1 MNNNILPSYDK
12 TVYETLFWMRR
23 ELPFVFHRD
32 TLHSDGKPCIPTLHV
47 NLELIHILEGTAT
60 VTFNGEPVNMKPGD
74 LAIFNSYVAHT
85 VLPTDTVTFD
95 CVLVDNDFLAD
106 NGIDLSRL
114 EFPSVVHDPKVS
126 ELLSEFFRASNARNS
141 SYMSLELKYEDSKD
155 IHFRNAT
162 LRSIFLQLML
172 HLAKTYS
179 KEKEHDILNGGVM
192 SRIWMSIEFMKKHIN
207 QKIPLE
213 QLAATAGFSK
223 YYFLRVFKEYTGYTP
238 NTYLTLLRCDRAK
251 RLLQTGNYTVRETA
265 KLCGYE
271 NFSYF
276 SKVFKEHTG
285 QSPYTV
291 LKKVSNA

>member
-1 MNNNILPSYDK
+1 MNNNILPSYDT

-47 NLELIHILEGTAT
+47 NLELIHILEGSAT
-60 VTFNGEPVNMKPGD
+60 ITFNGEPVDMKPGD

-85 VLPTDTVTFD
+85 VLPTDTVTFH

-106 NGIDLSRL
+106 NGIDISRL
-114 EFPSVVHDPKVS
+114 EFPSVIHDKKAS
-126 ELLSEFFRASNARNS
+126 ALLQEFFSNSDSRNS
-141 SYMSLELKYEDSKD
+141 SYLAWELKYEDSKD
-155 IHFRNAT
+155 VHFRNAT

-172 HLAKTYS
+172 HLGKTYS
-179 KEKEHDILNGGVM
+179 KEKDPNTLKGGVM

-207 QKIPLE
+207 QKFSLE

-251 RLLQTGNYTVRETA
+251 RLLETGNYSVSETA
-265 KLCGYE
+265 KLCGFE

-285 QSPYTV
+285 QSPYKV
-291 LKKVSNA
+291 LKKVSNT